1 MNDVVIPTH
10 VAIIMDGNR
19 RWAKEKGLPSL
30 KGHQAG
36 LENLK
41 KLSKYIFNKG
51 VKCLSVFAFSTEN
64 FKRSEE
70 EIKYLMDM
78 VVKEIPKLIKDFNKN
93 NIKVVISGRKD
104 HLRKD
109 VLKVLN
115 DCANTTLDNNS
126 GVLNICLNYG
136 GSQEIVDACKK
147 IAIDFKDDKLDLD
160 KLDES
165 SFYKYL
171 YSDLPPIDLM
181 IRTSGEYRIS
191 NFMLY
196 QLAYSEMYFTN
207 TYFPDFNEKC
217 FEDALASFG
226 CRNRRFG
233 GNNNETKNN

>member
-1 MNDVVIPTH
+1 MNDVVIPNH

-19 RWAKEKGLPSL
+19 RWAKEKGYPSL

-51 VKCLSVFAFSTEN
+51 VNYLSIFAFSTEN

-70 EIKYLMDM
+70 EVKYLMDM

-104 HLRKD
+104 RLRRD
-109 VLKVLN
+109 VLKVLE
-115 DCANTTLDNNS
+115 DCSDQTINNCN
-126 GVLNICLNYG
+126 GTLNICLNYG
-136 GSQEIVDACKK
+136 GSQEIIDACKK
-147 IAIDFKDDKLDLD
+147 IANDVLNKKIDINA
-160 KLDES
+160 LDEE
-165 SFYKYL
+165 SFNNYL
-171 YSDLPPIDLM
+171 YNDLPAIDLM
-181 IRTSGEYRIS
+181 IRTSGECRIS

-196 QLAYSEMYFTN
+196 QLAYAELYFTN

-217 FEDALASFG
+217 FDEALESFYK
-226 CRNRRFG
+226 RNRRFG
-233 GNNNETKNN
+233 GNNETKSN